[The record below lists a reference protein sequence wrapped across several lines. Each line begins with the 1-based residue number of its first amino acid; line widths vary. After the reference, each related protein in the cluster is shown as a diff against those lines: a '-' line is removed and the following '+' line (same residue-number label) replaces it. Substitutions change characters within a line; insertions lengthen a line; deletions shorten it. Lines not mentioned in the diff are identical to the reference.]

1 MCRATAPGFGRSLEL
16 YAALLPTSVVLGL
29 LAMPLTI
36 YLCAQW
42 AAIELSATR
51 TLAVMT
57 LIDLGLT
64 VLALLALQRL
74 FRISSCAD
82 AASRRV

>member
-1 MCRATAPGFGRSLEL
+1 MCRAAAPGFGRSLEL

-64 VLALLALQRL
+64 VLALLRL